1 MSTTTTANTTAVRNW
16 NAIAGA
22 GFPRLE
28 LPPSDQLPA
37 PVAKAVG
44 RYEDLLATWKEAA
57 AQLNAMDTRP
67 ARAAAERVDRDAYAA
82 AIAKGAADPGEPAL
96 RKYED
101 EVRAAVRRK
110 AASAKA
116 VDTAAQEMR
125 AAVAAHRDELDKAA
139 GERLAKAEA
148 AWLAHVDSFPAI
160 ALELAEARRIASWP
174 ANIETRQPWG
184 RPLPLP
190 TVTTIAANGTT
201 SEKLARVL
209 HEVVAPV
216 DPEPSDPLHITA
228 DVTGAGLLA
237 EQAA

>member
-1 MSTTTTANTTAVRNW
+1 MSTNTANPTAVRNW

-28 LPPSDQLPA
+28 TPPRDALPPA
-37 PVAKAVG
+37 VAKAVG
-44 RYEDLLATWKEAA
+44 RYEDLLAGWKEAA
-57 AQLNAMDTRP
+57 AQLNAVDTRP
-67 ARAAAERVDRDAYAA
+67 ARAAAERADREAFAA

-101 EVRAAVRRK
+101 EVRAATRRK
-110 AASAKA
+110 AASAVA
-116 VDTAAQEMR
+116 VDNAAKELS
-125 AAVAAHRDELDKAA
+125 AAVAANREALDKLA
-139 GERLAKAEA
+139 GERLAAAEA
-148 AWLAHVDSFPAI
+148 AWLALVDSFPGI
-160 ALELAEARRIASWP
+160 ALELAEARRVASWH

-190 TVTTIAANGTT
+190 SVATIAANGTN

-228 DVTGAGLLA
+228 DVTGANLLA
-237 EQAA
+237 DQAA